1 LRRAVLAVLGVLVVA
16 LALAACGG
24 DEPTSGGGGGTTS
37 AGDGAAAAPLRMG
50 TKNFPEAVL
59 LGELYSQAL
68 QAKGVRVVLKPNVG
82 SSEIIHEALTGG
94 ALDIYPE
101 YIGVLL
107 SEVAND
113 RSRPVD
119 PRAAYRAAK
128 AFEERRGFTLLAMTP
143 FSDSN
148 ALAVRPRFAREHGV
162 RTIADLRRVPG
173 TVRIGAPPEFA
184 TRFEGLVGLH
194 ERYGLRNVRST
205 PLPIGRQYRALDSGR
220 VDAAAVFTTDGQ
232 LVGRRYVL
240 LEDPLRVFGTQ
251 HVAPVVNRAALRAHG
266 PQLATAADAVSRR
279 LTERAMRRMNAAVVL
294 YGREPR
300 AVADEFLRRANLK

>member
-1 LRRAVLAVLGVLVVA
+1 LRRAVRPALAVLAAA
-16 LALAACGG
+16 LALASCGG
-24 DEPTSGGGGGTTS
+24 DDGAGATT
-37 AGDGAAAAPLRMG
+37 ATGDDAAAAPLRMG

-68 QAKGVRVVLKPNVG
+68 QAKGVRVVLKPNIG

-113 RSRPVD
+113 RSRPMD

-128 AFEERRGFTLLAMTP
+128 AFEERNGFTLLGMTP

-148 ALAVRPRFAREHGV
+148 ALAVTPRYAREHGL
-162 RTIADLRRVPG
+162 RTIADLDNVAGRVQ
-173 TVRIGAPPEFA
+173 IGAPPEFS
-184 TRFEGLVGLH
+184 TRFEGLVGL
-194 ERYGLRNVRST
+194 EQRYGLDNLRTT
-205 PLPIGRQYRALDSGR
+205 PLAIGRQYPALDSGR

-232 LVGRRYVL
+232 LSRKQYVL
-240 LEDPLRVFGTQ
+240 LDDPRGVFASQ
-251 HVAPVVNRAALRAHG
+251 HVAPVISRAALRAHG
-266 PQLATAADAVSRR
+266 PELAQVADAVSQR
-279 LTERAMRRMNAAVVL
+279 LTASAMRRMNAAVVL
-294 YGREPR
+294 ERREPR
-300 AVADEFLRRANLK
+300 AVADEFLREAGLK

>member
-1 LRRAVLAVLGVLVVA
+1 LRRVLLAVLLA
-16 LALAACGG
+16 LALAIAGCGG
-24 DEPTSGGGGGTTS
+24 DGDGDGGGTATTS
-37 AGDGAAAAPLRMG
+37 TAGDAAAAPPLRMG

-68 QAKGVRVVLKPNVG
+68 QAKGVRVVLKPNIG

-113 RSRPVD
+113 RSRPTD

-128 AFEERRGFTLLAMTP
+128 AFEERNGFTLLGMTP

-148 ALAVRPRFAREHGV
+148 ALAVTPRYARQHGL
-162 RTIADLRRVPG
+162 RTIADLGRVAG
-173 TVRIGAPPEFA
+173 AVQIGAPPEFS
-184 TRFEGLVGLH
+184 TRFEGLVGL
-194 ERYGLRNVRST
+194 EQRYGLDNLRTT
-205 PLPIGRQYRALDSGR
+205 PLAIGRQYPALDTGR

-232 LVGRRYVL
+232 LSRKQYVL
-240 LEDPLRVFGTQ
+240 LDDPRGVFASQ
-251 HVAPVVNRAALRAHG
+251 HVAPVVSRAALRAHG
-266 PQLATAADAVSRR
+266 PQLAQVADAVSRR
-279 LTERAMRRMNAAVVL
+279 LSAREMRRMNAAVVL
-294 YGREPR
+294 ERREPR
-300 AVADEFLRRANLK
+300 AVADEFLRQAGLK

>member
-1 LRRAVLAVLGVLVVA
+1 LRRTVLAVA
-16 LALAACGG
+16 LAVLLAGC
-24 DEPTSGGGGGTTS
+24 GGGGGGGATATTS
-37 AGDGAAAAPLRMG
+37 SSGDGATDAPLRMG

-59 LGELYSQAL
+59 LGELYAQAL
-68 QAKGVRVVLKPNVG
+68 QAKGVRVVLKPNIG

-113 RSRPVD
+113 RLRPVD

-128 AFEERRGFTLLAMTP
+128 AFEERQGFTLLAMTP

-148 ALAVRPRFAREHGV
+148 ALAVTPGYARKHGL

-173 TVRIGAPPEFA
+173 TVRVGAPPEFA
-184 TRFEGLVGLH
+184 TRFEGLVGLGQ
-194 ERYGLRNVRST
+194 RYGLRNLRAT
-205 PLPIGRQYRALDSGR
+205 PLTIGRQYRALDSGR

-232 LVGRRYVL
+232 LVDKRYVL
-240 LEDPLRVFGTQ
+240 LDDPRKVFGTQ
-251 HVAPVVNRAALRAHG
+251 HVAPVVSRAALRSHG
-266 PQLATAADAVSRR
+266 PQLAQVADAVSKR
-279 LTERAMRRMNAAVVL
+279 LTASAMRRMNAAVVL
-294 YGREPR
+294 DGRDPR
-300 AVADEFLRRANLK
+300 AVADEFLRGANLK

>member
-1 LRRAVLAVLGVLVVA
+1 LRRLLPAVLLA
-16 LALAACGG
+16 LALAVASCGG
-24 DEPTSGGGGGTTS
+24 DDEGGGSTAATSTSG
-37 AGDGAAAAPLRMG
+37 DAAAAPPLRMG

-68 QAKGVRVVLKPNVG
+68 QAKGVRVVLKPNIG

-113 RSRPVD
+113 RSRPMD

-128 AFEERRGFTLLAMTP
+128 AFEERNGFTLLGMTP

-148 ALAVRPRFAREHGV
+148 ALAVTPRYAREHDL
-162 RTIADLRRVPG
+162 RTIGDLERVRG
-173 TVRIGAPPEFA
+173 RVRIGAPPEFS
-184 TRFEGLVGLH
+184 TRFEGLVGLGQ
-194 ERYGLRNVRST
+194 RYGLRNLRTT
-205 PLPIGRQYRALDSGR
+205 PLAIGRQYQALDSGR

-232 LVGRRYVL
+232 LSRTRYVL
-240 LEDPLRVFGTQ
+240 LEDPQRVFATQ
-251 HVAPVVNRAALRAHG
+251 HVAPVVSRAALRAHG
-266 PQLATAADAVSRR
+266 AVLTQVADAVSRR
-279 LTERAMRRMNAAVVL
+279 LTAPAMRRMNAAVVL
-294 YGREPR
+294 EGREPR
-300 AVADEFLRRANLK
+300 AVADEFLRQAQLK

>member
-1 LRRAVLAVLGVLVVA
+1 LRRAVLLVA
-16 LALAACGG
+16 LLLALGGCGG
-24 DEPTSGGGGGTTS
+24 GSDGGAGATSSTGEETT
-37 AGDGAAAAPLRMG
+37 GPPLRMG

-68 QAKGVRVVLKPNVG
+68 QAKGFRVLLKPNIG

-94 ALDIYPE
+94 ALDVYPE

-119 PRAAYRAAK
+119 PEDAYRAAK
-128 AFEERRGFTLLAMTP
+128 AFEERNGFTLLGMTP

-148 ALAVRPRFAREHGV
+148 ALAVTPEFARRHGL
-162 RTIADLRRVPG
+162 RTIADLERIKG

-184 TRFEGLVGLH
+184 TRFEGLVGL
-194 ERYGLRNVRST
+194 EQRYGLRNLRST
-205 PLPIGRQYRALDSGR
+205 PLAIGRQYRALDSGR

-232 LVGRRYVL
+232 LAAKPYVL
-240 LEDPLRVFGTQ
+240 LEDPRGVFASQ
-251 HVAPVVNRAALRAHG
+251 HVAPVVSRAALRSHG
-266 PQLATAADAVSRR
+266 PELTAVADAVSRR
-279 LTERAMRRMNAAVVL
+279 LTAREMRKMNAAVVL
-294 YGREPR
+294 NGREPR
-300 AVADEFLRRANLK
+300 QVADEFLRRMGLK

>member
-1 LRRAVLAVLGVLVVA
+1 VRRALLAIALAVALVLAG
-16 LALAACGG
+16 CGG
-24 DEPTSGGGGGTTS
+24 DDGGDRPASATSG
-37 AGDGAAAAPLRMG
+37 DDAAAQPLRMG

-68 QAKGVRVVLKPNVG
+68 QAKGVRVVLKPNIG
-82 SSEIIHEALTGG
+82 SSEVIHEALTGG

-113 RSRPVD
+113 RSRPAD
-119 PRAAYRAAK
+119 PQAAYRAAK
-128 AFEERRGFTLLAMTP
+128 AFEERQGFTLLGMTP

-148 ALAVRPRFAREHGV
+148 ALAVKPQYAREHGL

-184 TRFEGLVGLH
+184 TRFEGLLGLG
-194 ERYGLRNVRST
+194 ERYGLDNLRAT
-205 PLPIGRQYRALDSGR
+205 PLAIGRQYRALDSGR

-232 LVGRRYVL
+232 LVDKRYVL
-240 LEDPLRVFGTQ
+240 LDDPRGVFGTQ
-251 HVAPVVNRAALRAHG
+251 HVAPVVSRTALRAHG
-266 PQLATAADAVSRR
+266 ATLAQVADAVSRR
-279 LTERAMRRMNAAVVL
+279 LTASAMRRMNAAVVL
-294 YGREPR
+294 DGREPR
-300 AVADEFLRRANLK
+300 AVADEFLRGAQLK